1 MKEMFAYPIGKP
13 NMSHLPT
20 ERLAAL
26 VDETPTAEELAHLAA
41 CAECAR
47 ERALHQSVFDRAAG
61 VSPQLGAPLTRWESL
76 RPALVADGI
85 IDTGRGLQ
93 FRARMVRRPWLQ
105 AAAAVLFVAGGAMAG
120 RYSAGASLL
129 PKGNAGK
136 VASSVAAAN
145 ASNAMNT
152 SPLDSVPRFTSTDDA
167 RAAQER
173 SQVVYQTATAFLA
186 AQDTSAHSVES
197 TASMRTRL
205 AALDQANQVM
215 GAALSEAPYDPV
227 INGYYL
233 TTLGQREATLR
244 QINTTMPASMRVT
257 SY

>member
-1 MKEMFAYPIGKP
+1 
-13 NMSHLPT
+13 MSHLPT

-26 VDETPTAEELAHLAA
+26 VDETPTADEAVHLAE

-47 ERALHQSVFDRAAG
+47 ERAAYRSVADLATAESSRIG
-61 VSPQLGAPLTRWESL
+61 MPLTNWETL
-76 RPALVADGI
+76 RPALVADGV
-85 IDTGRGLQ
+85 IDTGRG
-93 FRARMVRRPWLQ
+93 FEHRARPAHRAWLQ
-105 AAAAVLFVAGGAMAG
+105 AAAAVLFAAGGVAGG
-120 RYSAGASLL
+120 RYSAGASVL
-129 PKGNAGK
+129 PNVKGGVTRAA
-136 VASSVAAAN
+136 ASSSTTEPAPTF
-145 ASNAMNT
+145 ASIEE
-152 SPLDSVPRFTSTDDA
+152 A

-173 SQVVYQTATAFLA
+173 SQVMYQSATAFLA
-186 AQDTSAHSVES
+186 QRDTSTQGVES

-244 QINTTMPASMRVT
+244 QINTTMPASMRVI